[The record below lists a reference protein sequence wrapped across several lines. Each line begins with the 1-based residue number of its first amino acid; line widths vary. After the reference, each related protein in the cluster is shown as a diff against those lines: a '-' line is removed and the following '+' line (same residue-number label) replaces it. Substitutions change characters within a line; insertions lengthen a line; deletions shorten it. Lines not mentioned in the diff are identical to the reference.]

1 MRMQVAYYEIRLFIA
16 VGGPKLPL
24 HTKDLA
30 FLLHTTCKRLKYAF
44 CILMKTN
51 SVFVVLLGHFN
62 LFIQVYFP
70 SITIPVPHKLK
81 AWSRDLELEVGV
93 DGVIHKFLCTA
104 GHKKLMLYGIIMR

>member
-51 SVFVVLLGHFN
+51 SVFVVLVRLEPN
-62 LFIQVYFP
+62 ERQR
-70 SITIPVPHKLK
+70 IPL
-81 AWSRDLELEVGV
+81 SV
-93 DGVIHKFLCTA
+93 DDSC
-104 GHKKLMLYGIIMR
+104 

>member
-1 MRMQVAYYEIRLFIA
+1 MNCETQGNDIHMTHMHTMRMQVAYYEIRLFIA

-51 SVFVVLLGHFN
+51 SVFVVLVRLEPN
-62 LFIQVYFP
+62 ERQR
-70 SITIPVPHKLK
+70 IPL
-81 AWSRDLELEVGV
+81 SV
-93 DGVIHKFLCTA
+93 DDSC
-104 GHKKLMLYGIIMR
+104 